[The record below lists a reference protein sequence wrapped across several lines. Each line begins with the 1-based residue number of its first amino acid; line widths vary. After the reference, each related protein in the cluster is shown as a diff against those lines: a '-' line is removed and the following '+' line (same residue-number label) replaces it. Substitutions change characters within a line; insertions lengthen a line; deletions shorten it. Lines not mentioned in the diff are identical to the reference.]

1 MIPGAKG
8 LKLCE
13 FAHILGLLP
22 QHHIIN
28 MCLIKHCINL
38 GIAIYFLLN
47 VCYYTQVFYD
57 YESIIEV
64 IYEDTICFAW
74 LR

>member
-13 FAHILGLLP
+13 FAHIFGLLP

-28 MCLIKHCINL
+28 MC
-38 GIAIYFLLN
+38 
-47 VCYYTQVFYD
+47 
-57 YESIIEV
+57 
-64 IYEDTICFAW
+64 
-74 LR
+74 

>member
-13 FAHILGLLP
+13 LTHSWWLLP

-28 MCLIKHCINL
+28 MC
-38 GIAIYFLLN
+38 
-47 VCYYTQVFYD
+47 
-57 YESIIEV
+57 
-64 IYEDTICFAW
+64 
-74 LR
+74 

>member
-22 QHHIIN
+22 QDLIIN
-28 MCLIKHCINL
+28 MC
-38 GIAIYFLLN
+38 
-47 VCYYTQVFYD
+47 
-57 YESIIEV
+57 
-64 IYEDTICFAW
+64 
-74 LR
+74 

>member
-28 MCLIKHCINL
+28 MC
-38 GIAIYFLLN
+38 
-47 VCYYTQVFYD
+47 
-57 YESIIEV
+57 
-64 IYEDTICFAW
+64 
-74 LR
+74 